1 MRNGKLFPI
10 VNDRF
15 HSLKKNKLI
24 SEKDCFSRTKLM
36 HHIST
41 GNCCILKSV
50 IQGFDLGQGMQYRL
64 LIHQFY
70 AGFSSTYFFIF
81 VCPFN
86 SISSTVKYVLEIAL
100 FRRSFIDSSLLRSCL
115 YYVSSSAA
123 LCGGFFCS
131 ASQAAAQSVHST
143 SRPACVI

>member
-15 HSLKKNKLI
+15 HSLKKSKLI
-24 SEKDCFSRTKLM
+24 SEKDKVDAS

-41 GNCCILKSV
+41 GNCCIKISYTRFWFRTRNA
-50 IQGFDLGQGMQYRL
+50 I
-64 LIHQFY
+64 
-70 AGFSSTYFFIF
+70 SSADPSILRRIFEYIFFFIF

-115 YYVSSSAA
+115 YYVSSAA